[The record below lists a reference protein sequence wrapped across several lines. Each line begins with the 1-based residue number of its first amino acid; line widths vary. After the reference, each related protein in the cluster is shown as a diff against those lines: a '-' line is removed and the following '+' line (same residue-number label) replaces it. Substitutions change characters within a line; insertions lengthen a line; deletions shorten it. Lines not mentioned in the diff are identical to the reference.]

1 MNFEK
6 ILRDLESGSIRCAQ
20 PVDGKWKVNLE
31 VKKAILEA
39 FKQGKLVL
47 QDGFID
53 KDTLLPQQFDLSRKI
68 RIVPGG
74 SSVRA
79 GAFVAEGV
87 IIMPPSFINVGA
99 YIDSGTMVDSHVL
112 IGSCAQVGK
121 NVHLSAGVT
130 IGGVLEPIGENP
142 VIIEDDAFIG
152 AGSTLVEG
160 ILIKK
165 RAVLAPGVFLS
176 KSVPIFDVVNE
187 RILEK
192 GEPIPEDAVVVP
204 GSRPVKKDL
213 KWASNLGLSLN
224 CALIVKYRDKK
235 SQESLNLEDLL
246 R

>member
-6 ILRDLESGSIRCAQ
+6 ILRDLENGSIRCAQ
-20 PVDGKWKVNLE
+20 LENGKWKVNLE

-39 FKQGKLVL
+39 FKQGKLV
-47 QDGFID
+47 QQGGFID

-99 YIDSGTMVDSHVL
+99 YVDSGSMVDSHVL
-112 IGSCAQVGK
+112 IGSCAQIGK

-142 VIIEDDAFIG
+142 VIIEDNTFIG

-160 ILIKK
+160 VLIKK

-176 KSVPIFDVVNE
+176 KSVPIYDIVNE
-187 RILEK
+187 RVLEK
-192 GEPIPEDAVVVP
+192 GEAIPEDAVVVP
-204 GSRPVKKDL
+204 GTRPAKKDL
-213 KWASNLGLSLN
+213 KWASSLGLSLN

-235 SQESLNLEDLL
+235 SQESLNLEELL